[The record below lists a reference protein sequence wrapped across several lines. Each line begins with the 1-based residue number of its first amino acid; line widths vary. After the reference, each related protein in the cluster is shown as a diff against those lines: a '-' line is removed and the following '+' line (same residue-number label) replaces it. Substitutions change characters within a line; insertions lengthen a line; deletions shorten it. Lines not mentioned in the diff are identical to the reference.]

1 MKKLLLL
8 LIFLSFLMVIN
19 FANAQNYT
27 YDSLCHYY
35 MGNYYPEF
43 HNILGLRDGG
53 ILFNLGLR
61 NYDEQGGYISDY
73 GQELVKLVQNEE
85 RLFVAESGFIPD
97 EYVYSTMMERDA
109 KGDGNLLVD
118 IDRDFDNLTA
128 TLHIRHFNDALDFD
142 EGTDIFLLLEDT
154 LFLYHDPW
162 TNDAPELSLQGEQF
176 LFDGGDIILRYTIL
190 TQDPFVQPPFTSPY
204 VTVFARIGTDGTIK
218 DKTVFPST
226 QFDPSH
232 RFFYFGFFNESPR
245 EYFLANRFYANNE
258 PFMELCLIDSMF
270 CIQRIDTI
278 DGNLPGNLITD
289 FQMCHVMS
297 LDESSYIV
305 ASEYDGNSIIINRG
319 VHVTKYDK
327 ATHTILAN
335 TCFPTIPFTEHY
347 GSAHCL
353 GLERTAD
360 GNVFFAHCT
369 QDRMAGY
376 VGQIGVAKLDAD
388 MNVIWLRYCLEPT
401 GYIHE
406 VRGSKNTQVLY
417 DGRFVVGA
425 VDFAPGE
432 MFASP
437 FFLVFTDNGSADVHE
452 MEPFVRPYAF
462 GPNPV
467 HDELHLQYSPDV
479 QPACIELYD
488 LQGRLIQTQTQSL
501 ESLRLEG
508 LAAGQY
514 LMKVT
519 MKDGQAFTD
528 KVVKE

>member
-1 MKKLLLL
+1 MKRIKFLLSAI
-8 LIFLSFLMVIN
+8 LISIIIP
-19 FANAQNYT
+19 AQGQT

-43 HNILGLRDGG
+43 HNILSLRDGG

-85 RLFVAESGFIPD
+85 GLSVAASAFIPD
-97 EYVYSTMMERDA
+97 EYVYSTMMERDT
-109 KGDGNLLVD
+109 KGNGNLLVD

-142 EGTDIFLLLEDT
+142 DGDDIFVLLEDT

-190 TQDPFVQPPFTSPY
+190 TQDPFAQPPYTSPY
-204 VTVFARIGTDGTIK
+204 VTVFARIGTDGIIK
-218 DKTVFPST
+218 DKKVLPATL
-226 QFDPSH
+226 FDPSH
-232 RFFYFGFFNESPR
+232 NFFYFGFFNESPR
-245 EYFLANRFYANNE
+245 EYFLANRFYVNNGTS
-258 PFMELCLIDSMF
+258 MELCVLDSMF

-278 DGNLPGNLITD
+278 DRNLTGNLITY

-305 ASEYDGNSIIINRG
+305 ASEYERNSSIINRG

-335 TCFPTIPFTEHY
+335 TCFPTIPFTEHT

-360 GNVFFAHCT
+360 GNLFFAHCT

-376 VGQIGVAKLDAD
+376 VGQVGVAKLDAD

-406 VRGSKNTQVLY
+406 VRGSKSTQVLE
-417 DGRFVVGA
+417 DGRFALGA
-425 VDFAPGE
+425 VDFAPNE

-437 FFLVFTDNGSADVHE
+437 FFLVFTDEGSTDIPE
-452 MEPFVRPYAF
+452 MESFIRPYAF

-467 HDELHLQYSPDV
+467 HDELHLHYSPDV
-479 QPACIELYD
+479 QPDRIELYD
-488 LQGRLIQTQTQSL
+488 LQGRLLQTQTQGL
-501 ESLRLEG
+501 ESIGLEG

-519 MKDGQAFTD
+519 LKDGKVFTD